1 MKNKYRTLII
11 SSWAVYFIYLIIKL
25 LGGRYFELEC
35 ENEKFIIFCNW
46 LDNDGQWLTYII
58 YPIMYMFSN
67 SLVVLSQLQIKI
79 KSKLS
84 IGIFLSTLTCGVI
97 KQFIYLNPIIS
108 ILTDLTILIGL
119 PFYILIFILKE
130 KITKVR
136 VAIMFISIIA
146 MLVYQSVSLIL
157 KSLVVS
163 DTLGNNSLVAFI
175 LSIDYYIMLVL
186 HYLYMLK
193 ERKGVN
199 QNG

>member
-1 MKNKYRTLII
+1 M
-11 SSWAVYFIYLIIKL
+11 
-25 LGGRYFELEC
+25 EC

-108 ILTDLTILIGL
+108 VLIDLTILIGL

-130 KITKVR
+130 KITKRR
-136 VAIMFISIIA
+136 VAIIFISIIA

-163 DTLGNNSLVAFI
+163 NTLGNNSLVAFI